1 MGDYS
6 SRVALVGGADR
17 GLGYEI
23 VKELLRNGWNVY
35 AGKFNDEYSL
45 VDDLKKEFPRVHP
58 CVLNVCKVEDMKAV
72 RDLIDSEFGK
82 LDLLVSNAA
91 FMGGEKTDVVGG
103 EVPVDFDMLKFS
115 FTTNSAAAPLLTET
129 MLPLLMKSDYKRL
142 FYTSSEI
149 SSIKLMRRTGSMRY
163 AMTKAALNISVRMM
177 FNTLR
182 PQGFTFRLFQ
192 PGWMKRMMPDGTLA
206 PGASIDPA
214 FSAREAVRQIQEDR
228 IDEDRLVLVDFRGHE
243 LSV

>member
-1 MGDYS
+1 MGNYD

-17 GLGYEI
+17 GLGYEM
-23 VKELLRNGWNVY
+23 VKELLRNGWTVY
-35 AGKFNDEYSL
+35 AGKFNADYGL
-45 VDDLKKEFPRVHP
+45 VDDLKEKYPKVRP
-58 CVLNVCKVEDMKAV
+58 CVLNVCKVEDMIAV
-72 RDLIDSEFGK
+72 RDLIEKECGK

-91 FMGGEKTDVVGG
+91 FMGGPQNDAIGG
-103 EVPVDFDMLKFS
+103 ENPIDYDLLTFS

-129 MLPLLMKSDYKRL
+129 MLPLLLKSDYRRL

-149 SSIKLMRRTGSMRY
+149 SSMKLMQRKGGMRY
-163 AMTKAALNISVRMM
+163 AMTKPALNISVRMM
-177 FNTLR
+177 YNTLR

-206 PGASIDPA
+206 EGAKIDPA
-214 FSAREAVRQIQEDR
+214 FSAREAVRQILEDR
-228 IDEDRLVLVDFRGHE
+228 LDEDRLVLTDFRGHE